1 MHAAR
6 YTGAGTDRQL
16 CPHYPEY
23 GGNLTKL
30 IFSWKVRTSNESR
43 HTYLATGSL
52 LAWEAAHV
60 SYGAVVELGFDIG
73 LIDDWNRWTCFILVQ
88 Q

>member
-1 MHAAR
+1 MQQGILEQA
-6 YTGAGTDRQL
+6 L
-16 CPHYPEY
+16 IVNYPEY
-23 GGNLTKL
+23 GGNLTYL
-30 IFSWKVRTSNESR
+30 IFSWKVRTNGRR

-73 LIDDWNRWTCFILVQ
+73 LIDDWNRWTCLILVQ